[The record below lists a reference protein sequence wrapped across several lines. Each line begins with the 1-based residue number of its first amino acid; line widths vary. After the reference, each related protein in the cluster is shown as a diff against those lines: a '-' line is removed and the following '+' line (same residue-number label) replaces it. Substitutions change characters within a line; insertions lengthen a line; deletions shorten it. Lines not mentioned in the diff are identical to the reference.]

1 MGVVAVS
8 KDMAADS
15 VRGRD
20 VGDLREDEFKVADM
34 AVNAL
39 IRFRELRT
47 EYQYPKEIA
56 SSIIAHN

>member
-8 KDMAADS
+8 KDMVADR

-47 EYQYPKEIA
+47 EHQYPKEVA
-56 SSIIAHN
+56 STN